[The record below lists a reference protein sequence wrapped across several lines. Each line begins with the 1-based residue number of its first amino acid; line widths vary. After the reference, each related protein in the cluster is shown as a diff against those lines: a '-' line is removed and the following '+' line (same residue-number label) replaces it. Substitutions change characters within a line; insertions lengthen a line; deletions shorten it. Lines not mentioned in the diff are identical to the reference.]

1 MHTRRTL
8 RAMLKPGSCSK
19 LVMAVCVAVPPV
31 ANAEVYRWIDASGE
45 VHYGDRAAAGT
56 APGSSVTALTV
67 RAYTIK
73 TNDLVA
79 TNAPDGNA
87 PSTSSA
93 RIYDYPSS
101 VRVNADE
108 TGVYRVDGSV
118 NGRPVRFVVDTGA
131 NLVTL
136 NRRQAEQL
144 GLPLPPAGSETSTAQ
159 TASGTTGIHHV
170 RVAEMQV
177 GNVVVHDTLAAVTED
192 VNYPESPLLGMSFL
206 SHAELVQSANVLEIR
221 QP

>member
-8 RAMLKPGSCSK
+8 RAMLTPGSCSK
-19 LVMAVCVAVPPV
+19 LVMAVCVAVPPLT
-31 ANAEVYRWIDASGE
+31 NAEIYRWVDAGGE
-45 VHYGDRAAAGT
+45 VHYGDRAAAGS
-56 APGSSVTALTV
+56 APDSSVIALTV
-67 RAYTIK
+67 RDYSIK
-73 TNDLVA
+73 TNDIVA
-79 TNAPDGNA
+79 TAA
-87 PSTSSA
+87 ASSASESRSA
-93 RIYDYPSS
+93 RIYDYPSA
-101 VRVNADE
+101 VRINADE

-118 NGRPVRFVVDTGA
+118 NGRRVRFVVDTGA

-144 GLPLPPAGSETSTAQ
+144 GLPLPPAGSETMTAQ

-177 GNVVVHDTLAAVTED
+177 GNVIVHDTLAAVTDD

-221 QP
+221 KP